1 MKRIGILALVI
12 SVILTSCNGQKKTEK
27 AELSKETIN
36 PKTNIIVN
44 KEYDD
49 KGNLIRYDS
58 TYSSYYSNIKND
70 SLLGDSVFNNFKDYF
85 NQNYGFSNQPYF
97 NNFFFED
104 SLLKYDFYKRD
115 FFSNRFENNMEHMD
129 HLFMEMDSLKNSF
142 FNKQFQ
148 ENEKGKSPKKE

>member
-1 MKRIGILALVI
+1 MKRIGILAIAI
-12 SVILTSCNGQKKTEK
+12 SMILNSCNGQKKTEK
-27 AELSKETIN
+27 TEILNDTIT

-44 KEYDD
+44 KEYDE

-58 TYSSYYSNIKND
+58 TYSSYYSNIETD
-70 SLLGDSVFNNFKDYF
+70 TILGDSVFNNFKNFF

-115 FFSNRFENNMEHMD
+115 FFSNRFQNNMEHMD
-129 HLFMEMDSLKNSF
+129 KLFMEMDSLKNNF
-142 FNKQFQ
+142 FYRPFEDIKKG
-148 ENEKGKSPKKE
+148 ENPKKE

>member
-1 MKRIGILALVI
+1 MKRIGILALAI
-12 SVILTSCNGQKKTEK
+12 SIILNSCNGQKKTEK
-27 AELSKETIN
+27 TEMSKDTIT

-58 TYSSYYSNIKND
+58 TYSSYYSNIVHD
-70 SLLGDSVFNNFKDYF
+70 TLLGDSVFNNFKNFF
-85 NQNYGFSNQPYF
+85 NQSYGFSNQPYF

-115 FFSNRFENNMEHMD
+115 FFSNRFQNNMEQMD
-129 HLFMEMDSLKNSF
+129 KLFNEMDSLKNNF
-142 FNKQFQ
+142 FYRQFQ
-148 ENEKGKSPKKE
+148 NTDKEKNTQKK

>member
-1 MKRIGILALVI
+1 ML
-12 SVILTSCNGQKKTEK
+12 ND
-27 AELSKETIN
+27 TIT

-58 TYSSYYSNIKND
+58 TYSSYYSNIETNKH
-70 SLLGDSVFNNFKDYF
+70 LGDSVFNNFKNYF
-85 NQNYGFSNQPYF
+85 NQSYVFSNQPYF

-115 FFSNRFENNMEHMD
+115 FFSDRFQNNMDHMD
-129 HLFMEMDSLKNSF
+129 KLFMEMDSLKNSF
-142 FNKQFQ
+142 FYQQFQ
-148 ENEKGKSPKKE
+148 NTDKGKNTQKK

>member
-1 MKRIGILALVI
+1 ML
-12 SVILTSCNGQKKTEK
+12 ND
-27 AELSKETIN
+27 TIT

-58 TYSSYYSNIKND
+58 TYSSYYSNIETNK
-70 SLLGDSVFNNFKDYF
+70 LLGDSVLNNFKNYF
-85 NQNYGFSNQPYF
+85 NQSYGFSNQPYF

-129 HLFMEMDSLKNSF
+129 KLFMEMDSLKNSF
-142 FNKQFQ
+142 FYQQFQ
-148 ENEKGKSPKKE
+148 NTDKGKNTQKK

>member
-1 MKRIGILALVI
+1 MKSIGILALAI
-12 SVILTSCNGQKKTEK
+12 SIILNSCNGQKKTEK
-27 AELSKETIN
+27 TELLNDTIT

-58 TYSSYYSNIKND
+58 TYSSYYSNIETNK
-70 SLLGDSVFNNFKDYF
+70 LLGDSVLNNFKNYF
-85 NQNYGFSNQPYF
+85 NQSYGFSNQPYF

-129 HLFMEMDSLKNSF
+129 KLFMEMDSLKNSF
-142 FNKQFQ
+142 FYQQFQ
-148 ENEKGKSPKKE
+148 NTDKGKNTQKK

>member
-12 SVILTSCNGQKKTEK
+12 SVILNSCNGQKKTEK
-27 AELSKETIN
+27 AELLNDTIN
-36 PKTNIIVN
+36 PKTKIIVN

-49 KGNLIRYDS
+49 NGNLISYDS
-58 TYSSYYSNIKND
+58 TYSSYYSNIKTD
-70 SLLGDSVFNNFKDYF
+70 TLLGDSIFNNFKNYF

-115 FFSNRFENNMEHMD
+115 FFSNRFDKNMEHMD